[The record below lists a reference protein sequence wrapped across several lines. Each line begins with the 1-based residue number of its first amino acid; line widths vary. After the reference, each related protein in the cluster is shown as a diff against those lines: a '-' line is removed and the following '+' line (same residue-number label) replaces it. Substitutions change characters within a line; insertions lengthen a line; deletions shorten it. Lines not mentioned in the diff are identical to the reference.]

1 MQMEEEIKNR
11 VSAALTGRPQAVPF
25 DMSEE
30 NKEPSAVMIDTTM
43 QTPVS
48 AARMGTRKN
57 PIQFG
62 SVNHIKNLESDVSE
76 SESTYSRRF

>member
-1 MQMEEEIKNR
+1 MQ
-11 VSAALTGRPQAVPF
+11 
-25 DMSEE
+25 EE
-30 NKEPSAVMIDTTM
+30 NKEPSTVMIDTTM

-62 SVNHIKNLESDVSE
+62 QVNHIQNQQSDVSE
-76 SESTYSRRF
+76 SESSYKSRF